1 MLGRKDERCICSGQI
16 NEIIGFDFKH
26 TLDSRSSSSG
36 SPICLKDNKCV
47 VGIHKQDDLER
58 PVNYG
63 IFLGIILDNLEN
75 NESNEVIEE
84 KKEHEFH
91 FSNIKSIGQI
101 KNEENIQSVLLLD
114 EKYVSAKDKFL
125 IVKSE
130 RQVCVYF
137 LESKKLK
144 FKVSLD
150 SENFDD
156 SYSSDFYDDRY
167 DIIDK
172 LEIVD
177 NKYYKELPQNS
188 FLLITK
194 KYKIEIDLDNNKG
207 RIIDTIY
214 NYFKNLKT
222 NYSYAKIPYNI
233 IKSGEF
239 ISNLDVFCQGNDL
252 EYTRDTEEYFIFFL
266 NKNFHL
272 EKKIEKSAIGR
283 TFEINGKYFIHYFY
297 WRGGS
302 TTSVYDINNNYQQVY
317 EKRYYHQGNLSFVD
331 NYLILPPSQ
340 DAYFEEYCNYTFVNL
355 QNFSDRLIEISH
367 YYYGDEPMIVHKFNG
382 EKYLQCKSPGFW
394 NELIKNDLWTIIE
407 EKEGKFIQKEKA
419 NDDNILGDNLLF
431 FKNNVIISWNFNGNI
446 ITFLIY

>member
-1 MLGRKDERCICSGQI
+1 M
-16 NEIIGFDFKH
+16 
-26 TLDSRSSSSG
+26 
-36 SPICLKDNKCV
+36 
-47 VGIHKQDDLER
+47 
-58 PVNYG
+58 
-63 IFLGIILDNLEN
+63 
-75 NESNEVIEE
+75 
-84 KKEHEFH
+84 
-91 FSNIKSIGQI
+91 
-101 KNEENIQSVLLLD
+101 
-114 EKYVSAKDKFL
+114 
-125 IVKSE
+125 
-130 RQVCVYF
+130 
-137 LESKKLK
+137 
-144 FKVSLD
+144 
-150 SENFDD
+150 
-156 SYSSDFYDDRY
+156 
-167 DIIDK
+167 
-172 LEIVD
+172 
-177 NKYYKELPQNS
+177 PQNS

-214 NYFKNLKT
+214 NYFKNLKS

-252 EYTRDTEEYFIFFL
+252 EYTRDTKKYFIFFL

-272 EKKIEKSAIGR
+272 EKKIEKTYIGR

-331 NYLILPPSQ
+331 NYLILPPSL
-340 DAYFEEYCNYTFVNL
+340 DGYFEEYCNYTFVNL
-355 QNFSDRLIEISH
+355 QNFSDRLIETSREAG
-367 YYYGDEPMIVHKFNG
+367 YYGNEPMIVHKFNG